1 VARRRPARAAR
12 ARHRC
17 HALTA
22 HSEKDGAAG
31 NYKGSFGFYPLLCF
45 LDGSGEGLVGLLR
58 PGNAGSNSAADH
70 ELVLIEALQQLPA
83 EALDE
88 EILVRSDIG
97 GGDARLH
104 RHVP

>member
-1 VARRRPARAAR
+1 MPRSDRPLREGR
-12 ARHRC
+12 GGRQLQGVIR
-17 HALTA
+17 L
-22 HSEKDGAAG
+22 
-31 NYKGSFGFYPLLCF
+31 YPLLCF
-45 LDGSGEGLVGLLR
+45 LDGSDEGLVGLLR

-104 RHVP
+104 RQLP